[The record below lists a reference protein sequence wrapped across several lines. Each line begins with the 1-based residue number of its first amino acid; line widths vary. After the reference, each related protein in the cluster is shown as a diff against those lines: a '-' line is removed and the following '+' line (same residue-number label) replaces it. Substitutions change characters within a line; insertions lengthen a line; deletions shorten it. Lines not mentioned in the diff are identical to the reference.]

1 MKSDNEGI
9 RSGNETSQIITKLAK
24 SFLSN
29 YQEEKKTLRSGS
41 NFVFDSV
48 DLLYVSTHEIDLK
61 RGKSYIKSP

>member
-9 RSGNETSQIITKLAK
+9 RSGNETSEIITTLAK

-29 YQEEKKTLRSGS
+29 YQEEKKTLRSAS

-48 DLLYVSTHEIDLK
+48 DLLYVSIHKIDLK